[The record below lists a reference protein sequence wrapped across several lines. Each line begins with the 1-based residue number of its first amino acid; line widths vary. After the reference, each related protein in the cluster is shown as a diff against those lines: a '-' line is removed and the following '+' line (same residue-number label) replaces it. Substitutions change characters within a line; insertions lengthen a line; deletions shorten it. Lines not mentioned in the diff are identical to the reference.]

1 MRTRSIKD
9 SLIDFGAEVLGS
21 LIAAF
26 ALYNF
31 AVQAEFPM
39 TGFSGIAL
47 IFYRLWNI
55 PIGIST
61 IVLNIPV
68 AILCGKIIG
77 KRFLFKSLRCMIIA
91 SLFIDYVAPL
101 FPVYTGDRML
111 AALAAGILGGI
122 GYALIYSRNSSS
134 GGIDFI
140 IMAIK
145 NKKPHLKLG
154 TILFAVDLIVIL
166 AGAFIFNDIDGIIYG
181 LIINTCYAIVTDKV
195 LYGLNA
201 GKVAFIITDNGK
213 LICGTIDE
221 VCKRGSTILEGKGG
235 YKGDK
240 KEVVM
245 VACNDKDMYQIEKAI
260 KKVDPAS
267 FMIITESHE
276 VHGEGFK
283 VTKIASEED

>member
-9 SLIDFGAEVLGS
+9 SLIDLGAEIFGS

-145 NKKPHLKLG
+145 NKDMQK
-154 TILFAVDLIVIL
+154 F
-166 AGAFIFNDIDGIIYG
+166 FI
-181 LIINTCYAIVTDKV
+181 
-195 LYGLNA
+195 
-201 GKVAFIITDNGK
+201 
-213 LICGTIDE
+213 
-221 VCKRGSTILEGKGG
+221 
-235 YKGDK
+235 
-240 KEVVM
+240 
-245 VACNDKDMYQIEKAI
+245 
-260 KKVDPAS
+260 
-267 FMIITESHE
+267 
-276 VHGEGFK
+276 
-283 VTKIASEED
+283 